1 MTRLE
6 YRDGERSRAV
16 EVTTLGAG
24 AYRVMVDGAEG
35 EVRVEPLG
43 EGRFRITGAAGA
55 SVAEVTAVG
64 TRRFVRVGTLDFVLE
79 REAGARRGSGPAPGG
94 GLDAPMPGVVT
105 RVLVAPGDTVKK
117 GQPLVALEA
126 MKMEHMIRAPR
137 DGRVAKV
144 LATAGILVD
153 GGAPLVEMDDEAR

>member
-1 MTRLE
+1 MTRLA
-6 YRDGERSRAV
+6 YRDGEHTRAV
-16 EVTTLGAG
+16 EVTTQGAG
-24 AYRVMVDGAEG
+24 AYRVTVDDAERQ
-35 EVRVEPLG
+35 VKVEPLG
-43 EGRFRITGAAGA
+43 EGRFRITGAEGG
-55 SVAEVTAVG
+55 SIAEVTAVG

-79 REAGARRGSGPAPGG
+79 RQAGARRGSGPAPGG

-105 RVLVAPGDTVKK
+105 RVLVAPGDAVKK
-117 GQPLVALEA
+117 GQSLVALEA

-144 LATAGILVD
+144 LATAGTLVD